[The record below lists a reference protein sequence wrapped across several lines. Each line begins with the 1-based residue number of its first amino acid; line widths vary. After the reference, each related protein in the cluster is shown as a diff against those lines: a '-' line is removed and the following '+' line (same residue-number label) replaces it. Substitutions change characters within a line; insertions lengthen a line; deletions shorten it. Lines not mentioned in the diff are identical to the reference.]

1 MNAQREASHPLF
13 YRVGSRLMRR
23 RRILAMYGAWVLVA
37 AMVIL
42 WSAKSPGW
50 FWSMQLI
57 VFAGTV
63 FQIVWFIWL
72 GRTYVNAPRLADK
85 ELDERLLQVK
95 NQAYRT
101 AYLLLAPAA
110 AISWLL
116 SLGALQL
123 EPNDLGRVVATVLVF
138 GFALVAG
145 TLPTAIV
152 AWREPDPEPL
162 EN

>member
-1 MNAQREASHPLF
+1 MTGPREASHPLF

-23 RRILAMYGAWVLVA
+23 RLMLGMYGGWVLVA

-42 WSAKSPGW
+42 WSARSPSW
-50 FWSMQLI
+50 FLSMPLV
-57 VFAGTV
+57 VFASTV
-63 FQIVWFIWL
+63 FQIVWFVWL

-95 NQAYRT
+95 NQAYRA
-101 AYLLLAPAA
+101 AYLLFGPAA
-110 AISWLL
+110 VIAWLL
-116 SLGALQL
+116 SLAALQL
-123 EPNDLGRVVATVLVF
+123 EPNDLGRAVATVLVF
-138 GFALVAG
+138 GVAMFGG

-162 EN
+162 GS